1 MRLHAAPVKSVEP
14 HNWGYDYATARRG
27 FPSLTTCDKGFEGKG
42 VAAKQRAHWGNP
54 AAALDGVKSVRN
66 IKAERLNGIV
76 NQSITHDMRA
86 RIATMAAAQVFQS
99 YVPADLYAMQ
109 ITCVVYFNRQ

>member
-14 HNWGYDYATARRG
+14 HNWGYDFATARRG
-27 FPSLTTCDKGFEGKG
+27 FPSLTTCDKGFAGKG
-42 VAAKQRAHWGNP
+42 
-54 AAALDGVKSVRN
+54 
-66 IKAERLNGIV
+66 
-76 NQSITHDMRA
+76 
-86 RIATMAAAQVFQS
+86 AAQVFQS